1 MKIKK
6 TVEQLVN
13 QYNTRDPLEIADRM
27 GISVTR
33 DPLGDIQGYYLL
45 YSGIKCICIN
55 SEIDDMNEIRII
67 AGHELGHSVLHETE
81 RCMFYPN
88 TLFSRNKTEL
98 EANRFAAELLIPDR
112 IILENP
118 GMTKSQIARLLG
130 YDERIMEFKK
140 L

>member
-55 SEIDDMNEIRII
+55 SEIDN
-67 AGHELGHSVLHETE
+67 
-81 RCMFYPN
+81 
-88 TLFSRNKTEL
+88 
-98 EANRFAAELLIPDR
+98 
-112 IILENP
+112 
-118 GMTKSQIARLLG
+118 
-130 YDERIMEFKK
+130 MEEGEYG
-140 L
+140 

>member
-13 QYNTRDPLEIADRM
+13 QYNTRNPLEIADRM

-67 AGHELGHSVLHETE
+67 AGHELGHAVLHETE

-98 EANRFAAELLIPDR
+98 EANRFAAELLIPDQ

-118 GMTKSQIARLLG
+118 GMTKSQIARLSG

>member
-6 TVEQLVN
+6 TVEKLVN
-13 QYNTRDPLEIADRM
+13 QYNTRNPLEIADRM

-45 YSGIKCICIN
+45 YFGIKCICIN

-67 AGHELGHSVLHETE
+67 AGHELGHAVLHETE

-98 EANRFAAELLIPDR
+98 EANRFAAELLIPDQ

-118 GMTKSQIARLLG
+118 GMTKSQIARISG
-130 YDERIMEFKK
+130 YDEKIMEFKK

>member
-1 MKIKK
+1 
-6 TVEQLVN
+6 
-13 QYNTRDPLEIADRM
+13 M

-81 RCMFYPN
+81 RCMFYPIID
-88 TLFSRNKTEL
+88 
-98 EANRFAAELLIPDR
+98 AEMTADNGNDLY
-112 IILENP
+112 ILVD
-118 GMTKSQIARLLG
+118 G
-130 YDERIMEFKK
+130 
-140 L
+140 